1 MQSNLKCALWKRFHF
16 FLEKFGNI
24 PMIPTAQC
32 SFSEMILWGMIFI
45 YFLSFSAEKL
55 RLQEE
60 LFRMRS
66 HRKDGEARKEHL
78 LNRAKILQARA
89 TSHKQKVNYFFLNSY
104 GVQIKRLMTKDL
116 EVHCSLYAIS
126 TGYSL

>member
-1 MQSNLKCALWKRFHF
+1 MGHDFNT
-16 FLEKFGNI
+16 I
-24 PMIPTAQC
+24 
-32 SFSEMILWGMIFI
+32 FS
-45 YFLSFSAEKL
+45 LSFSAEKL

>member
-1 MQSNLKCALWKRFHF
+1 MGHDFNT
-16 FLEKFGNI
+16 I
-24 PMIPTAQC
+24 
-32 SFSEMILWGMIFI
+32 FS
-45 YFLSFSAEKL
+45 LSFSAEKL

-89 TSHKQKVNYFFLNSY
+89 QSHKQKVNNFLKNSY
-104 GVQIKRLMTKDL
+104 GVQSKKD
-116 EVHCSLYAIS
+116 
-126 TGYSL
+126 

>member
-1 MQSNLKCALWKRFHF
+1 MGHDFN
-16 FLEKFGNI
+16 
-24 PMIPTAQC
+24 TT
-32 SFSEMILWGMIFI
+32 FS
-45 YFLSFSAEKL
+45 LSFSAEKL

-89 TSHKQKVNYFFLNSY
+89 QSHKQKVKYFFEFIRCAKY
-104 GVQIKRLMTKDL
+104 KRLMKKDL
-116 EVHCSLYAIS
+116 KVHCSN
-126 TGYSL
+126 T

>member
-1 MQSNLKCALWKRFHF
+1 
-16 FLEKFGNI
+16 
-24 PMIPTAQC
+24 MIQTAQC
-32 SFSEMILWGMIFI
+32 SFSDDYFMGHDFHTIFFFS
-45 YFLSFSAEKL
+45 FLAEKL

-89 TSHKQKVNYFFLNSY
+89 QSHKQKVNYFFLNLY
-104 GVQIKRLMTKDL
+104 GVQSIKD
-116 EVHCSLYAIS
+116 
-126 TGYSL
+126 